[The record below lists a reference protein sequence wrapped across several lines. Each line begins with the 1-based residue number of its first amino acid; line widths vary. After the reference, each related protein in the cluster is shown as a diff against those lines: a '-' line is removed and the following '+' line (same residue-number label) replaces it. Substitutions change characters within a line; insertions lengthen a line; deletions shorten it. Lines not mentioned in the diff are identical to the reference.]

1 MAYCTVDELRF
12 ALNKTKPFTAD
23 ETAAGQK
30 CIDAA
35 ADEMDHYVDR
45 LASDPIP
52 AESALANRVNVLRA
66 VEWWKANDAA
76 FGVIGNAETGA
87 LQAPRDSF
95 ARHGRELVP
104 LKQQWGVA

>member
-1 MAYCTVDELRF
+1 MAYCTLAELHL
-12 ALNKTKPFTAD
+12 ALNKSKPFTTA
-23 ETAAGQK
+23 ETEQGQK

-35 ADEMDHYVDR
+35 AREIDHYVD
-45 LASDPIP
+45 AV
-52 AESALANRVNVLRA
+52 AETPTPEDDVLANRVNVLRA
-66 VEWWKANDAA
+66 VEWWKSNDAA
-76 FGVIGNAETGA
+76 FGVIGFAETGA